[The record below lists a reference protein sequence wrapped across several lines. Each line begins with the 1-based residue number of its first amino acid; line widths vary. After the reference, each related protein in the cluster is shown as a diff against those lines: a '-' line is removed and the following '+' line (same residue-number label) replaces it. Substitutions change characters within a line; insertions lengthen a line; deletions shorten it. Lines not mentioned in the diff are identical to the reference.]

1 MGSWAGPG
9 NEPRVVHLTGL
20 PKEEEGV
27 GGGGEISLAVRPGFL
42 PLAVQKELFL
52 QSQGTA
58 PMYLSCVSSIQI
70 PAQTDD
76 V

>member
-1 MGSWAGPG
+1 M
-9 NEPRVVHLTGL
+9 L
-20 PKEEEGV
+20 